1 MHPRPYILFHTHK
14 KHIYN
19 DLNTHVTVL
28 KNTHSDST
36 PRARGGVVSKSI
48 YAIRMALRL
57 SFITKLHFVV
67 QKIPQNL
74 HICNFCCTFA
84 AEFKLAYCG
93 LMTIAIFGNAMKSRT
108 VTEVRHILDFMTEKG
123 IHVLLSQ
130 ELRQELDLREYPGFP
145 ENWDGETQP
154 ENVYGEP
161 IDFAVSVGGDGTFL
175 TSAAAIGDKNIPILG
190 VNCGHLGFLAEV
202 QTDDLDKILKQ
213 LVDGQYTIEQRSLLH
228 LTILDK
234 DGIVRDG
241 LMMSPNALNEIA
253 ILKQGLTNMLTIE
266 TKINGELLHTYHS
279 DGLVI
284 ATPTGSTAYNLSIGG
299 PLLVPQSRG
308 IILTPIAPH
317 SLTVRPI
324 VILDE
329 WKIDIKVSSRYDA
342 YMVSVDGRSMS
353 LSTDMSLHIE
363 RAPYTV
369 KVVQIGDNG
378 FIKSL
383 RNKLNWGK

>member
-1 MHPRPYILFHTHK
+1 
-14 KHIYN
+14 
-19 DLNTHVTVL
+19 
-28 KNTHSDST
+28 
-36 PRARGGVVSKSI
+36 
-48 YAIRMALRL
+48 
-57 SFITKLHFVV
+57 
-67 QKIPQNL
+67 
-74 HICNFCCTFA
+74 
-84 AEFKLAYCG
+84 
-93 LMTIAIFGNAMKSRT
+93 MKSRT
-108 VTEVRHILDFMTEKG
+108 LGEVRHILDFMAKKG
-123 IHVLLSQ
+123 INVLLSQ

-145 ENWDGETQP
+145 ENWDGEKQP

-161 IDFAVSVGGDGTFL
+161 IDFALSIGGDGTFL
-175 TSAAAIGDKNIPILG
+175 TSAAAIGNKNIPILG
-190 VNCGHLGFLAEV
+190 INCGHLGFLAEV
-202 QTDDLDKILKQ
+202 QTDEMDDILYK
-213 LVDGQYTIEQRSLLH
+213 LVNGEYTIEQRSLLN
-228 LTILDK
+228 LTVLDK
-234 DGIVRDG
+234 EGVVRDG
-241 LMMSPNALNEIA
+241 LILSPNALNEIA

-308 IILTPIAPH
+308 MILTPIAPH

-329 WKIDIKVSSRYDA
+329 WKIDLKISSRYDA
-342 YMVSVDGRSMS
+342 YMVSVDGRSQS

-363 RAPYTV
+363 RAAYTT

-378 FIKSL
+378 FLKSL

>member
-1 MHPRPYILFHTHK
+1 
-14 KHIYN
+14 
-19 DLNTHVTVL
+19 
-28 KNTHSDST
+28 
-36 PRARGGVVSKSI
+36 
-48 YAIRMALRL
+48 
-57 SFITKLHFVV
+57 
-67 QKIPQNL
+67 
-74 HICNFCCTFA
+74 
-84 AEFKLAYCG
+84 
-93 LMTIAIFGNAMKSRT
+93 MTIAIFGNAMKSET
-108 VTEVRHILDFMTEKG
+108 LCEVQHILEFMTEKG
-123 IHVLLSQ
+123 VHVLLSQ
-130 ELRQELDLREYPGFP
+130 ELRQELNLREYPGFP
-145 ENWDGETQP
+145 ENWDGDTQP

-202 QTDDLDKILKQ
+202 QTAELDDILQK
-213 LVDGQYTIEQRSLLH
+213 LVAGEYTIEQRSLLN

-234 DGIVRDG
+234 DNIVREG
-241 LMMSPNALNEIA
+241 LVMSPNALNEIA

-324 VILDE
+324 IMPDD
-329 WKIDIKVSSRYDA
+329 WKIDLSISSRYDSF
-342 YMVSVDGRSMS
+342 MVSVDGRSIS
-353 LSTDMSLHIE
+353 LSTNLSLHIE

-369 KVVQIGDNG
+369 KVVQIGDNS
-378 FIKSL
+378 FLKSL

>member
-1 MHPRPYILFHTHK
+1 
-14 KHIYN
+14 
-19 DLNTHVTVL
+19 
-28 KNTHSDST
+28 
-36 PRARGGVVSKSI
+36 
-48 YAIRMALRL
+48 
-57 SFITKLHFVV
+57 
-67 QKIPQNL
+67 
-74 HICNFCCTFA
+74 
-84 AEFKLAYCG
+84 
-93 LMTIAIFGNAMKSRT
+93 MTIAIFGNAMKSTTLR
-108 VTEVRHILDFMTEKG
+108 EVRHILDFMTEKG
-123 IHVLLSQ
+123 VHILLSQ

-145 ENWDGETQP
+145 ENWDGDKQP

-161 IDFAVSVGGDGTFL
+161 IDFALSVGGDGTFL

-202 QTDDLDKILKQ
+202 QTDDLDEILKQ
-213 LVDGQYTIEQRSLLH
+213 LIEGQYTIEQRSLLNV
-228 LTILDK
+228 TILDK
-234 DGIVRDG
+234 DGIARDG
-241 LMMSPNALNEIA
+241 VVMSPNALNEIA

-324 VILDE
+324 IILDE

-342 YMVSVDGRSMS
+342 FMLSVDGRSQS
-353 LSTDMSLHIE
+353 LSTEMSLHIE
-363 RAPYTV
+363 RAPYTT

-378 FIKSL
+378 FLKSL
-383 RNKLNWGK
+383 RNKLNWGR